1 MRCMTALNITEAEPS
16 VLTYGYGYAYI
27 HIHTRHTVQCVAAMN
42 MSKAEPSES
51 DVCGMLSNA
60 IASTPVSSGVG

>member
-42 MSKAEPSES
+42 ISKAEPSES

-60 IASTPVSSGVG
+60 IA